1 MCNHCEHNSGHC
13 EHGHNNEH
21 CCSKGHSGTGLDNFL
36 IKKLVIVF
44 TALILMIILKP
55 ENLVS
60 QLFHINSAIIKFAIY
75 FTLYLIVA
83 KNIVLNAFKNVLSKN
98 FLDENFLMTIATFG
112 AFGIGEYPEAL
123 MVMLLYQTGELF
135 TDYAVNKSKKSVL
148 ALMDLK
154 PEFANLVT
162 QTDIQKVAP
171 DKVKINDIILVKPGE
186 KIPLDGTIVEGL
198 TSIDTSALTGEALP
212 KSLKPGDAIM
222 NGCINLDG
230 VIKIKVTS
238 EFQNSTVSKIIEMVQ
253 QASDKKTRTENFITK
268 FAKIYTP
275 IVVFLAL
282 FLVIVPVIFGGA
294 FVQWFERALTFLV
307 ISCPCA
313 LVISIPLG
321 FFASIGAASKNG
333 ILIKGSNYIEAL
345 SKVDTIVFDKT
356 GTLTSGVFSVS
367 EICPALNISK
377 EEFIKLAAHAEQFSN
392 HPVASS
398 IKSAYLED
406 VNPSD
411 IKCLKEIPGM
421 GITAVIQ
428 EKNIILGNTAIME
441 KFNIDYPK
449 DIEGK
454 TIIYMAI
461 NGKYAGY
468 LTISDTIKPD
478 TKTTLLNLKKEG
490 VKELI
495 VLTGDKG
502 LFGLEELNN
511 SSLIDEIYCNLL
523 PNQKVEKLEELMKI
537 KNHKTALAFVGDG
550 INDAPVLSR
559 ADIGIA
565 MGKMGSDAAI
575 GASDVVIMDDN
586 LNKISETVKISKK
599 TIQIIKQNIIF
610 ILAVKFSFLAFG
622 AFGMVSMWGAV
633 FADVGVSILAIL
645 NSMRILYFT
654 QPK

>member
-60 QLFHINSAIIKFAIY
+60 QLFYINSAIIKFVIY

-212 KSLKPGDAIM
+212 KSLKPGDTIM

-268 FAKIYTP
+268 FCKNLYPYCCISGT
-275 IVVFLAL
+275 VF
-282 FLVIVPVIFGGA
+282 GHC
-294 FVQWFERALTFLV
+294 
-307 ISCPCA
+307 SCYFWRC
-313 LVISIPLG
+313 
-321 FFASIGAASKNG
+321 
-333 ILIKGSNYIEAL
+333 
-345 SKVDTIVFDKT
+345 
-356 GTLTSGVFSVS
+356 
-367 EICPALNISK
+367 IC
-377 EEFIKLAAHAEQFSN
+377 
-392 HPVASS
+392 
-398 IKSAYLED
+398 
-406 VNPSD
+406 
-411 IKCLKEIPGM
+411 
-421 GITAVIQ
+421 T
-428 EKNIILGNTAIME
+428 
-441 KFNIDYPK
+441 
-449 DIEGK
+449 
-454 TIIYMAI
+454 
-461 NGKYAGY
+461 
-468 LTISDTIKPD
+468 
-478 TKTTLLNLKKEG
+478 
-490 VKELI
+490 
-495 VLTGDKG
+495 
-502 LFGLEELNN
+502 
-511 SSLIDEIYCNLL
+511 
-523 PNQKVEKLEELMKI
+523 
-537 KNHKTALAFVGDG
+537 
-550 INDAPVLSR
+550 
-559 ADIGIA
+559 
-565 MGKMGSDAAI
+565 
-575 GASDVVIMDDN
+575 
-586 LNKISETVKISKK
+586 
-599 TIQIIKQNIIF
+599 
-610 ILAVKFSFLAFG
+610 
-622 AFGMVSMWGAV
+622 MV
-633 FADVGVSILAIL
+633 
-645 NSMRILYFT
+645 
-654 QPK
+654 